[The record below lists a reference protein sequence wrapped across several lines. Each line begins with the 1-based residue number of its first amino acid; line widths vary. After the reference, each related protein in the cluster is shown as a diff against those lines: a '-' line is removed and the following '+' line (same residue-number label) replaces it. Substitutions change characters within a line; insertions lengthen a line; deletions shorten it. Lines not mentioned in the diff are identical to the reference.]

1 LQLDCTFL
9 QTQHQSKCRISAG
22 FLRTNGTPCNTG
34 CPVFVFVCMCVR
46 VVSLR
51 HLVDVQT
58 FPDLRRC
65 YVPEVLAQVAVV
77 NYVVCICKAVMFCP
91 NSRTREPDLPHVL
104 SPSSILLPRS
114 CHCAFCPAG
123 KNLAPVRNVTI

>member
-1 LQLDCTFL
+1 MGGGGGVVCAAVSLKYCDLQLDCTFL
-9 QTQHQSKCRISAG
+9 QTQHHSKCRISAG

-58 FPDLRRC
+58 FPDLHRC
-65 YVPEVLAQVAVV
+65 YVPEVLAQVAVASKCCQLCRLYMQGSHV
-77 NYVVCICKAVMFCP
+77 LFK
-91 NSRTREPDLPHVL
+91 LPHT
-104 SPSSILLPRS
+104 
-114 CHCAFCPAG
+114 G
-123 KNLAPVRNVTI
+123 T